1 MIVTISANHDWNKS
15 AFNPDN
21 VTAYLEWRSRK
32 LADLPGSV
40 NDLIV
45 EVVDATQLTDME
57 VDTMLDKLHRY
68 NSVVYRQNSAVM
80 DHKAVAHAVSYKFHM
95 QRLDNHLCADDDAIS
110 CLTVMPEG
118 TTHEGYI
125 PYTNRA
131 INWHTDGYYNTPDK
145 QIRSMLLHCEAPAA
159 SGGDNQILDHELVYI
174 QLRDLNPDYIR
185 VLMENDVMTIPAN
198 ISQGEEIRPAMT
210 GPVFSIDPSSG
221 TLHMRYTAR
230 TRSIEWKDDERVN
243 EAVACLYRLLTE
255 ANPYVMTLRL
265 ASGEGL
271 LSNNVL
277 HNRTAFQN
285 DVDAGQER
293 SIYRARYYDRVT
305 KVPGILIRNGS

>member
-1 MIVTISANHDWNKS
+1 MNLRTSTIQDWGES
-15 AFNPDN
+15 AFHPDN
-21 VTAYLEWRSRK
+21 VSAYQQWRAGK
-32 LADLPGSV
+32 LAELPGSV

-45 EVVDATQLTDME
+45 DVDDAANLSDQEVDA
-57 VDTMLDKLHRY
+57 MLDKLARY
-68 NSVVYRQNSAVM
+68 NSVVYRQRAAVA
-80 DHKAVAHAVSYKFHM
+80 DHKAIAHAVSDKFHM
-95 QRLDNHLCADDDAIS
+95 QRLDNHLCAEDDAIS

-131 INWHTDGYYNTPDK
+131 INWHTDGYYNTPDR

-174 QLRDLNPDYIR
+174 QVRDSNPDYIR
-185 VLMENDVMTIPAN
+185 VLMETDVMTIPAN
-198 ISQGEEIRPAMT
+198 ISQGVEIRPAMS
-210 GPVFSIDPSSG
+210 GPVFSLDPTTG
-221 TLHMRYTAR
+221 NLHMRFTAR
-230 TRSIEWKDDERVN
+230 TRSIEWKDSKRVHG
-243 EAVACLYRLLTE
+243 AVSCLHGLLTDD
-255 ANPYVMTLRL
+255 NPYVMNLRL
-265 ASGEGL
+265 ASGHGL
-271 LSNNVL
+271 LTNNVL

-305 KVPGILIRNGS
+305 KVAGTRS

>member
-1 MIVTISANHDWNKS
+1 MILNTSAEHKWDDS
-15 AFNPDN
+15 EFHPDN
-21 VTAYLEWRSRK
+21 DRAYQQWRRTK
-32 LADLPGSV
+32 LSSLPDSV

-45 EVVDATQLTDME
+45 NVVDATKLTDQE
-57 VDTMLDKLHRY
+57 VEAMLDKLARY
-68 NSVVYRQNSAVM
+68 NSVVYRQRVTAA
-80 DHKAVAHAVSYKFHM
+80 DHKAIAHTISQTFHM

-131 INWHTDGYYNTPDK
+131 INWHTDGYYNTADR

-159 SGGDNQILDHELVYI
+159 RGGENQILDHELVYI
-174 QLRDLNPDYIR
+174 QMRDLNPDYIR
-185 VLMENDVMTIPAN
+185 ALMEMDVMTIPAN

-210 GPVFSIDPSSG
+210 GPVFSLDPATG
-221 TLHMRYTAR
+221 HLHMRFTAR
-230 TRSIEWKDDERVN
+230 TRSIEWKDNERVH
-243 EAVACLYRLLTE
+243 EAVACLNGLLTE
-255 ANPYVMTLRL
+255 NNPYVMNLCL

-271 LSNNVL
+271 LTNNVL

-293 SIYRARYYDRVT
+293 SIYRARYYDRIT
-305 KVPGILIRNGS
+305 KANGSRG